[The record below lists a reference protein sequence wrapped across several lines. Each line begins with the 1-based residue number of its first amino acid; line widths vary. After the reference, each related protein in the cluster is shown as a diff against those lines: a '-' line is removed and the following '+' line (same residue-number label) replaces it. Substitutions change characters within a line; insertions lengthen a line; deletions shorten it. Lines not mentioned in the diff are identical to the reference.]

1 MKGSDLFVKAL
12 LNEGVKHI
20 FGIPGEEN
28 IDLLD
33 SIANSNIDFILTRHE
48 QGAAFMA
55 DAYAR
60 VKKSPGV
67 CLATLGPGAT
77 NLLTGVANAH
87 LDKVPVVAIT
97 AQAPRDRLHKESH
110 QNVDTIALFSGVTKY
125 NRAVLVPE
133 SIPEIV
139 RKAFSMAMKETRGA
153 SHIQI
158 PEDVGKV
165 ETPGER
171 IIPIPDEA
179 IFEANVSVIKKA
191 AEAINHS
198 KNPIILAGNGVIRFS
213 AWNSVKEFVNDLN
226 MPIVTTFMAKGIVPY
241 DNPNNFFVV
250 GGVPYPQKLRPLIN
264 SDLILAIGFDMV
276 EYDPVIW
283 NKDSSRRIIN
293 ISMTQAESDEHFPV
307 SYDMVGDIGFTLNT
321 LKKYVEKREISQE
334 YRDIRMRRKEYIESP
349 GEGREAT
356 AKEIIKQLTD
366 LNTSNTLLISDVG
379 LHKVWI
385 SRFYHPKS
393 PDRTIIYN
401 GFASMGG
408 ALPASIGAKV
418 ADPKLSVV
426 SVTGDGGFLM
436 NVQEL
441 ETARR
446 LGIKFTCVI
455 FNDYTLSLIEKHQ
468 IDAGLKPNYI
478 HFTNPDFEL
487 LAKSFGCNYFA
498 SSDGKSFRNAYIE
511 AEKSQGVSL
520 IEVKF
525 D

>member
-12 LNEGVKHI
+12 LNEDVKHI

-33 SIANSNIDFILTRHE
+33 SIANSSIDFILTRHE

-60 VKKSPGV
+60 VKKSPSV
-67 CLATLGPGAT
+67 CLSTLGPGAT

-87 LDKVPVVAIT
+87 LDKVPLVAIT

-110 QNVDTIALFSGVTKY
+110 QNVDTLALFSGVTKY
-125 NRAVLVPE
+125 NRAIVVPE

-139 RKAFSMAMKETRGA
+139 RKAFGMSMRETRGA
-153 SHIQI
+153 SHIQL
-158 PEDVGKV
+158 PEDIGKL
-165 ETPGER
+165 ETGDEKM
-171 IIPIPDEA
+171 IPLPDEA
-179 IFEANVSVIKKA
+179 IFESNVSIIKKA
-191 AEAINHS
+191 AEEINRA

-213 AWNSVKEFVNDLN
+213 AWNSVKEFVQDTNV
-226 MPIVTTFMAKGIVPY
+226 PIVTTFMAKGIVPY
-241 DNPNNFFVV
+241 DDPANFFVV
-250 GGVPYPQKLRPLIN
+250 GGRPYPNKLRPLIN
-264 SDLILAIGFDMV
+264 SDLIIAIGFDMV

-293 ISMTQAESDEHFPV
+293 ISMTQAEADEHFPV
-307 SYDMVGDIGFTLNT
+307 SYDMVGNMDFSLKTLAR
-321 LKKYVEKREISQE
+321 YVQRREISKE
-334 YRDIRMRRKEYIESP
+334 YKDIRQRRKEYIESP
-349 GEGREAT
+349 GDGKERL
-356 AKEIIKQLTD
+356 AKEIIKQLNELSTE
-366 LNTSNTLLISDVG
+366 NTLLISDVG

-418 ADPKLSVV
+418 ANDKLSVV
-426 SVTGDGGFLM
+426 SVSGDGGFLM

-441 ETARR
+441 ETAKR
-446 LGIKFTCVI
+446 LGLKFTCVI
-455 FNDYTLSLIEKHQ
+455 FNDLTLSLIEKHQ
-468 IDAGLKPNYI
+468 IDADLKPNYI
-478 HFTNPDFEL
+478 HFTNPDFNL
-487 LAKSFGCNYFA
+487 LAKSFDCNYFL
-498 SSDGKSFRNAYIE
+498 STDGESFKKAYTQ
-511 AEKSQGVSL
+511 AEKSDGVSL
-520 IEVKF
+520 IEVAF
-525 D
+525 Q